1 MSLNWGK
8 GLVQRPALFLLLVF
22 QWSSWRRRPIPLLP
36 LVASASSSTGG
47 ADLSLLRY
55 RRRRC
60 WFFLRRPSPRP
71 PLLLLSPE
79 FADGAPGKPSS
90 RLHPSTFFFF
100 FLVWFKA
107 PRRPDL
113 LGSDRL
119 IRKEDV
125 NLVISSASRKMA
137 SGYDDLQIISKW

>member
-100 FLVWFKA
+100 FFGMIQSSTTAWPTRK
-107 PRRPDL
+107 RPPNQEGRCESCDFFCVPEN
-113 LGSDRL
+113 GFRL
-119 IRKEDV
+119 RWSP
-125 NLVISSASRKMA
+125 NN
-137 SGYDDLQIISKW
+137 